1 MSEREAGVNDLN
13 VKPDAGAGEKASP
26 AEKLEEQT
34 PTGSLVPGAENPESR
49 EIKKEFNPNT
59 E

>member
-1 MSEREAGVNDLN
+1 MSEARRKNE
-13 VKPDAGAGEKASP
+13 EKTLSDEPSP
-26 AEKLEEQT
+26 AEKLEEGR

-49 EIKKEFNPNT
+49 EVKKEVNPNT

>member
-1 MSEREAGVNDLN
+1 MSEKEAKIKESNEGQ
-13 VKPDAGAGEKASP
+13 GAATEASP

-34 PTGSLVPGAENPESR
+34 PTGSLVPGAENPESL
-49 EIKKEFNPNT
+49 EIKKEFNPNS